1 MTRVVPLVARLRNW
15 ATNNGTS
22 TQKKTINFTF
32 SIKNF
37 VKKTSENEINL
48 GKEKVVR
55 FGLGRKELILSQE
68 SFHKIHSQLEQ

>member
-15 ATNNGTS
+15 AINNGTS
-22 TQKKTINFTF
+22 TQKKPINFTF
-32 SIKNF
+32 NIKNF

-55 FGLGRKELILSQE
+55 FGLGGKELILSQE